1 MSTVE
6 WIDRASAIMC
16 LDPANMKLIR
26 LGIATKCDTEY
37 IARTDEGWQLDMVI
51 FAAPVSHKIPVA
63 ANVDRAFAQ
72 YFNHVFS
79 FSRSER
85 PGRCDQQND
94 CGSTLQKIA
103 QPCTACLPRVA
114 FSALRGQGPLPSCP
128 SYLGF
133 AGDNPRR
140 SGREGLAGRSER
152 AIARGRRLGAQ
163 QLRAVET
170 RAKLG

>member
-1 MSTVE
+1 
-6 WIDRASAIMC
+6 MC
-16 LDPANMKLIR
+16 LDPANMELIR
-26 LGIATKCDTEY
+26 LGIATKCDTEH
-37 IARTDEGWQLDMVI
+37 IAHTDEGWQLDMVI

-72 YFNHVFS
+72 YFNYVFS

-128 SYLGF
+128 SYLGLP
-133 AGDNPRR
+133 AITLDAP
-140 SGREGLAGRSER
+140 AER
-152 AIARGRRLGAQ
+152 ASLAEANEQLLAVGALGAQ